1 MHIRDEEFHPDLQ
14 PQVPA
19 LRRMARLMKI
29 PGFVRLVDWYR
40 RKEMGKDVESLDCST
55 RNIVSSLDGYPIRTR
70 IYRPKNSVGPLPCL
84 VYFHGGGYIMG
95 VPEGSSELIR
105 RFIETRPCVV
115 VAPDYLKAKSRP
127 YPGGF

>member
-1 MHIRDEEFHPDLQ
+1 MHIKDKEFHPDLQ

-55 RNIVSSLDGYPIRTR
+55 RNIASSLDDYPIRTR
-70 IYRPKNSVGPLPCL
+70 IYRPKNSIGPLPCL
-84 VYFHGGGYIMG
+84 VYFHGGGYIRG
-95 VPEGSSELIR
+95 VP
-105 RFIETRPCVV
+105 
-115 VAPDYLKAKSRP
+115 
-127 YPGGF
+127 

>member
-55 RNIVSSLDGYPIRTR
+55 RNIASSLDNYPIRTR

-84 VYFHGGGYIMG
+84 VYFHG
-95 VPEGSSELIR
+95 VAF
-105 RFIETRPCVV
+105 RFCISHCGFLFLSQKQP
-115 VAPDYLKAKSRP
+115 LKSL
-127 YPGGF
+127 